1 MDKKHKMGKHMSPR
15 EALYTLILELG
26 PIPRTNRDDNIT
38 PKEARIRD
46 AIRIL
51 QEVIQPECLISQPE
65 NILSEKESPPSK

>member
-1 MDKKHKMGKHMSPR
+1 MKNHSTFMDNHDMSPR
-15 EALYTLILELG
+15 EALYTIILELG

-51 QEVIQPECLISQPE
+51 QEMIQPEKPE
-65 NILSEKESPPSK
+65 DSAPSK

>member
-1 MDKKHKMGKHMSPR
+1 MSPR
-15 EALYTLILELG
+15 EALYTIILELG

-51 QEVIQPECLISQPE
+51 QEMIQPEKPE
-65 NILSEKESPPSK
+65 DSAPSK